1 MGNAVGIVVVVPT
14 AKKKGG
20 ATKAAINRNF
30 GKDKIRRV
38 ILKYSYVKKKTR
50 KKEMRAF
57 FRQGAAGAFYYID
70 IKKLFFPFGFLI
82 IIAHIKGEQA
92 KKVFLPLT

>member
-14 AKKKGG
+14 ADKR
-20 ATKAAINRNF
+20 ATKAAINSNF
-30 GKDKIRRV
+30 SKDKIRRA

-50 KKEMRAF
+50 KKAMRAF

-70 IKKLFFPFGFLI
+70 IEKLFFPFGFLI
-82 IIAHIKGEQA
+82 IIAHIKGKQA
-92 KKVFLPLT
+92 KKFFCP